1 MSNVILMNRTKRP
14 RRMLVLNLTKAVAA
28 IEVTNTTTDET
39 RQGERRKRVSS
50 KLVPDSIRI
59 PSGGQLEVSERTLSA
74 PDVKAA
80 IARRDI
86 VVKRAPS
93 EVEAQVEA
101 QKVADQKSRSEAW
114 AKKKAA
120 AQAAAAEDAPK
131 TRRKKNGGV
140 A

>member
-14 RRMLVLNLTKAVAA
+14 RRMLVLNLTKAVASV
-28 IEVTNTTTDET
+28 EVTNTTTDET
-39 RQGERRKRVSS
+39 RQGERRKRVAT

-59 PSGGQLEVSERTLSA
+59 QSGGQLEVSTRTLSA

-86 VVKRAPS
+86 VVKKAPS
-93 EVEAQVEA
+93 AVETQVEVL
-101 QKVADQKSRSEAW
+101 KLADQKARSEAW
-114 AKKKAA
+114 VKKKAA
-120 AQAAAAEDAPK
+120 AKAAALEGAP
-131 TRRKKNGGV
+131 TARRKKNDGN